1 MIQCFLENLRRK
13 FDLIRK
19 QRLNKVVSLLIAMV
33 MCWITS
39 LITIKDIMDEITAY
53 ATSDYIVGDVN
64 NDSRIDSFDV
74 VLLRKAIVNSDSSL
88 KIESADLNGDNII
101 DARDLRELEQ
111 FVLGN
116 RNNFSISAIKDIK
129 NRDIAIVTS
138 DEPIE
143 TSLTAEM
150 AQKADELGS
159 VQSVYNYLYNNMRSE
174 FYYGSRKGA
183 IGAFE
188 QGGGN
193 DTDLSSL
200 LIAMLRYLGYDADY
214 VTSEV
219 GFTEEQLLKLTNTD
233 SIDIAKS
240 IMSNFRKC
248 TIKTIDNKKYYL
260 YNYKYVQ
267 VIDSGKTYYLDI
279 YFKKYIN
286 QSTMYDDIDSAY
298 TLTESNID
306 SIIDN
311 FDLTLLNNE
320 MEKCSGSVDKLVN
333 NKYALRSDK
342 IVSKNITKLSD
353 NLPYYSTNAVVSDS
367 LTDNESD
374 TISIGFNASKQE
386 ILRVA
391 DIYKKNITISY
402 EVSSDSKEL
411 AEWVDIDTSSIFNL
425 PSKAMGQSFSVI
437 PTLKVDGQKIL
448 SGSSLKIGST
458 QTLYISTTSGVV
470 KRDYTEKLSAGEMCS
485 IVIDTGQ
492 ISVNELATAYSDSLK
507 NTETI
512 NQKNNYTCDMELNE
526 NLNSKLNE
534 KNVYSTDYLG
544 SLLHLTGVMYF
555 SQFDISSQALA
566 ERNNIHTENH
576 VRFGIFG
583 FKPEVYTG
591 SVSANGKDG
600 IQKEGQYFVDILS
613 NDAKSISKNND
624 AIKLQSFNFN
634 RGLISSE
641 LESSVLKEV
650 FNVESF
656 STTTIFRH
664 AQENNIP
671 IVTIS
676 SDSETKISDLKI
688 SSNDKNNI
696 QAELDAGR
704 TVITTQS
711 SVNLGSWSGIGYITM
726 SPDGSY
732 QEYMLSGNYKGGFT
746 FDAVGLFYII
756 NVALDLAMIVESI
769 STIIKMLTLMSSL
782 AIGPVSLLLL
792 TVVSTEFLIF
802 DIFNQSFLYYEYEFK
817 NDIEAGMKIWA
828 STMSTSFMT
837 LVTLGIGNI
846 ASKVSE
852 YIDKSKLSFRF
863 GTTTINNIE
872 NAGGFSATEINSKI
886 KQFNKLRIPQ
896 KTIDILLKNP
906 KCMML
911 SDDILNVL
919 GQCGNCSD
927 DLARLILNHGDDFSQ
942 LVVSTFLEQGASG
955 IKFLNQTFN
964 DSYFV
969 WYKIFS
975 NSKDMVIG
983 NIPKSFQVRI
993 NNNIVLFTTEN
1004 ATKNMNNYISKFGL
1018 ENWSVNLR
1026 SELMLESYVVALG
1039 KAIEYLKL
1047 KSLGKYENLIYDN
1060 WEFGIDTSNNEVF
1073 YAIYLD

>member
-39 LITIKDIMDEITAY
+39 SITIKDIMDEITAY

>member
-1 MIQCFLENLRRK
+1 M
-13 FDLIRK
+13 IRK

-39 LITIKDIMDEITAY
+39 SITIKDIMDEITAY

>member
-425 PSKAMGQSFSVI
+425 PSKAMGQSFSVT

>member
-39 LITIKDIMDEITAY
+39 SITIKDIMDEITAY

-74 VLLRKAIVNSDSSL
+74 VLLKKAIVNSDSSL

>member
-39 LITIKDIMDEITAY
+39 SITIKDIMDEITAY

-143 TSLTAEM
+143 TSLTAEI